1 MDGGRRAVRPG
12 PATIGRVR
20 DPDRISRYTL
30 VPRRPP
36 NGRPDGVRRYSLAR
50 LAPSPRSALGADRHD
65 RLEQIAELDR
75 EPRNGGDPAGEPQDS
90 VE

>member
-1 MDGGRRAVRPG
+1 MAVRPG

-36 NGRPDGVRRYSLAR
+36 NGGPDGVRRYSLAR
-50 LAPSPRSALGADRHD
+50 VAPSPRSALGADRHE
-65 RLEQIAELDR
+65 RLEEIADLDT
-75 EPRNGGDPAGEPQDS
+75 DQDKRS
-90 VE
+90 